1 MSAKEDARRI
11 ARKLEALSGRVNNV
25 VFRPLVASV
34 ADAFVA
40 QAKTRVPVRTG
51 KLRDAIKVDTSRA
64 EATDTLT
71 RAVVHVA
78 SDQKKK
84 GGLRDIEVAFRM
96 FERWRQENY
105 FKYMREEYMLDA
117 LVDYQIERVG
127 ITRLWT
133 LGETVAPE
141 IPKDDPRPRRAAR
154 RLE

>member
-1 MSAKEDARRI
+1 MPKKRSSASFF
-11 ARKLEALSGRVNNV
+11 SGRVNNV

-84 GGLRDIEVAFRM
+84 GEPFYWRF
-96 FERWRQENY
+96 FEYGTSKMKARPYIRPT
-105 FKYMREEYMLDA
+105 LDVDGPR
-117 LVDYQIERVG
+117 LVDQMEKVGVAGIEREAC
-127 ITRLWT
+127 R
-133 LGETVAPE
+133 
-141 IPKDDPRPRRAAR
+141 
-154 RLE
+154 